1 MIYVYVNDKNIR
13 NLQLSYGNNIY
24 NIINQFFIWFFAFH
38 IITMRRMLEDIK
50 DIVTDY
56 PRLKLM
62 IEELRKEYG
71 KENVKYD
78 GQRFIINDKNKKR

>member
-1 MIYVYVNDKNIR
+1 METIY
-13 NLQLSYGNNIY
+13 
-24 NIINQFFIWFFAFH
+24 IISLIGFSFGFFAFH

-78 GQRFIINDKNKKR
+78 GHRFIINDKNKKQ